1 MHLNVQY
8 FYDEERMKK
17 INYRP
22 WEWKHFSRI
31 AFVSFILR
39 RQARKLEKWLE
50 VGKEEWLKENTEH
63 LFDTR
68 PAKTFLRSFVAFF
81 YPVSCVWQI
90 RMRIFRSIAG
100 LARYAALKY
109 FTLNGDPSET
119 ARLLSSLRSASLTI
133 QNLCEYKFPWFSPF
147 LSLSLSLSCP
157 RIFPRSNWLFVSIV
171 SCVCKPNEKR
181 IFNI

>member
-1 MHLNVQY
+1 MGVKTLFSYRICLFHSAGG
-8 FYDEERMKK
+8 ETSKK
-17 INYRP
+17 T
-22 WEWKHFSRI
+22 
-31 AFVSFILR
+31 V
-39 RQARKLEKWLE
+39 EKWLE

-63 LFDTR
+63 LFDTS

-147 LSLSLSLSCP
+147 LSLSLSLSRARESFHV
-157 RIFPRSNWLFVSIV
+157 RIGCSSRSFPVSASQMKSV
-171 SCVCKPNEKR
+171 YL
-181 IFNI
+181 IFRFSYEERNSF